1 MEPTEFC
8 RELIPAVTLTLELG
22 FSLGVN
28 GPRLGPIA
36 LLRQAVCVHKEIVGG
51 LAIEACE
58 AQEDEHKQGR
68 GVVGTEHSASD
79 ACSGS
84 STHSDEDHSYLPALY
99 AARIGQR
106 DKNFHK
112 ILSKVTKDFSGPG
125 VGSEGPR
132 QFQNSTS
139 FLPFD
144 SGSSN

>member
-1 MEPTEFC
+1 VQKQ
-8 RELIPAVTLTLELG
+8 IG
-22 FSLGVN
+22 
-28 GPRLGPIA
+28 
-36 LLRQAVCVHKEIVGG
+36 GG

-68 GVVGTEHSASD
+68 GVVGTDHSVSD
-79 ACSGS
+79 DCSGS

-112 ILSKVTKDFSGPG
+112 ILCKFTKDFSGPG

-139 FLPFD
+139 FWPFD
-144 SGSSN
+144 SGSSNKLPVTAARMVKICATFTMTPCAGACSYG